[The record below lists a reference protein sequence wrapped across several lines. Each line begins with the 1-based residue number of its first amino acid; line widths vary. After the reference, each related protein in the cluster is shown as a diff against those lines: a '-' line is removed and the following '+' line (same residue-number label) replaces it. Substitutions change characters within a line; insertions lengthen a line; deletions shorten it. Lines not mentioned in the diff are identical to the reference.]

1 MLTMRSLAVLVVTVI
16 AAGLPVAA
24 GAREPN
30 RIITATSIGGA
41 PLGLTRSGY
50 VRLLGRV
57 SFTTRFAGGV
67 TRLVF
72 EQGSLHVYLASP
84 KGRGIG
90 ILTQSADFKTQRG
103 VGPCSSTS
111 TLRRVYGAR
120 LRPYRVSRLGH
131 LDPVAYRLGQLIFS
145 VPGEKVG
152 AVLLASRALPISTIV
167 NVPPCGAGEED

>member
-1 MLTMRSLAVLVVTVI
+1 MLIMRSLAVLLATVI
-16 AAGLPVAA
+16 AAGLPFTA

-30 RIITATSIGGA
+30 RKITATSVGGA

-103 VGPCSSTS
+103 VGPCSPTS

-131 LDPVAYRLGQLIFS
+131 LVAYGLGQLTFS

-152 AVLLASRALPISTIV
+152 AVLLASRALPISTVV
-167 NVPPCGAGEED
+167 NVAPCGAGDEG